1 MEILFKKISDDLQS
15 AMKARDALRLD
26 TLRMMK
32 SKVLNVNAKGAL
44 PDAEIIKIISKYAKS
59 LRDSIEE
66 FKKGDR
72 FDAIKK
78 VEEELKII
86 GEYLPQQPSE
96 DEIKL
101 KVKNAVAEL
110 GATSAKEKGAVIKKV
125 MSEIPGVDGGTVS
138 RLTSEIL
145 K

>member
-15 AMKARDALRLD
+15 AMKARDAVRLD

-32 SKVLNVNAKGAL
+32 SKVLNVNARGDL

-72 FDAIKK
+72 VEAIKK
-78 VEEELKII
+78 VEAELKII
-86 GEYLPQQPSE
+86 GEYLPKQLSE
-96 DEIKL
+96 DEIREL
-101 KVKNAVAEL
+101 VKKAVAEV
-110 GATSAKEKGAVIKKV
+110 GATTVKEKGSVIKKV
-125 MSEIPGVDGGTVS
+125 MSENPGAEGGAVS
-138 RLTSEIL
+138 RAVSEVL